1 MSTVQTEHVHVQVTK
16 MVRRPIVFFYD
27 ALLICYNIFI
37 LFITLKHIPAKN
49 GQERDIGRGRGG
61 RSDQNMRSR
70 RTRRR
75 AKRTRSIRRKSTT
88 RRMIRR

>member
-1 MSTVQTEHVHVQVTK
+1 MHVQVTK

-49 GQERDIGRGRGG
+49 GQERDIGRGRGEAG
-61 RSDQNMRSR
+61 DE
-70 RTRRR
+70 
-75 AKRTRSIRRKSTT
+75 
-88 RRMIRR
+88 